1 MKESQME
8 LGMFY
13 RLLDDRLVETLSLHS
28 DQCYVKYHN
37 ADGLNYFGYEPYT
50 NIKKVGISDCRL

>member
-1 MKESQME
+1 ME

-37 ADGLNYFGYEPYT
+37 VDGFNYFGYEPYT
-50 NIKKVGISDCRL
+50 NIKEVGIS